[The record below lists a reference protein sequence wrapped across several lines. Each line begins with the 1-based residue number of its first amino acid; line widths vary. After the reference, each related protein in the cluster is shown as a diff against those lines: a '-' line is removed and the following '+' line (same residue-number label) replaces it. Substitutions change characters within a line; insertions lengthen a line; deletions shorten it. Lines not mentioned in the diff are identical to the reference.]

1 MKKLVF
7 ILFVF
12 SFFSACKSKENANE
26 NKIEN
31 RSKDDYQK
39 KIIDDDKGQ
48 NDDSKKQTK
57 PVDDDLDEDGNSRAD
72 VESINGQDDS
82 EDLGGWSLAQEIKFI
97 KDCRGR
103 AEKNVGVSRAKEYC
117 NCMVKKLKNLYPS
130 YEEMERNV
138 TKMSQADISK
148 MAEDCN

>member
-12 SFFSACKSKENANE
+12 GLFSACKSKQNTNE

-39 KIIDDDKGQ
+39 KTNDDNKGQ
-48 NDDSKKQTK
+48 NDDSKEQSK
-57 PVDDDLDEDGNSRAD
+57 PVVDDLDEDGNSRAD

-82 EDLGGWSLAQEIKFI
+82 ENIGGWSLAQEIKFI

-117 NCMVKKLKNLYPS
+117 NCMVKKLKNLYAS
-130 YEEMERNV
+130 YEDMERNV
-138 TKMSQADISK
+138 TNMSQADISK
-148 MAEDCN
+148 MAKDCN